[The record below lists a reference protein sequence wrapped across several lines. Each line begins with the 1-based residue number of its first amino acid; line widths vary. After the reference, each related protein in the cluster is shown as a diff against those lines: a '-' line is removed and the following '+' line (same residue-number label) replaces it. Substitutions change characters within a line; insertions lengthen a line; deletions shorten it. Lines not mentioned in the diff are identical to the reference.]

1 MAGGKGEQ
9 TLSNLYLYALTT
21 EIKLELL
28 KILLGIEED
37 DTYTLENTKED
48 VQNIIKLLDQQSL

>member
-1 MAGGKGEQ
+1 MVGRKGEQ
-9 TLSNLYLYALTT
+9 TLSDLYFSVLTT
-21 EIKLELL
+21 EVKLELL

-48 VQNIIKLLDQQSL
+48 VQNIIKLLDQQNV

>member
-1 MAGGKGEQ
+1 LRNLH
-9 TLSNLYLYALTT
+9 LSALAT
-21 EIKLELL
+21 EVKLELL